1 MKKAYKKTYDFAVAN
16 PDLMFAEDCV
26 DDIENPEYDTIAEC
40 TINGEQ
46 IYLWQDHCW
55 GIAVDKNGKEILK
68 RTMPITFNLKVAI
81 ETTSM
86 LLFQIGIAPV
96 E

>member
-1 MKKAYKKTYDFAVAN
+1 MPGSSLWICERRLTTAEILYHL
-16 PDLMFAEDCV
+16 PDH
-26 DDIENPEYDTIAEC
+26 PELL
-40 TINGEQ
+40 Q